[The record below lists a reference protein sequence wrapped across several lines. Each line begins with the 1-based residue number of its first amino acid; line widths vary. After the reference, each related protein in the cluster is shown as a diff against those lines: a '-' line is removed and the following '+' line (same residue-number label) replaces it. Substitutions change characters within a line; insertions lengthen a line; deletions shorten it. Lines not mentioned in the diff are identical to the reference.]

1 MFKWPWS
8 SCNFIKHN
16 VFAWDEPVESICIYL
31 KPNNPFKLRSLAVC
45 GDNYVLE
52 ETHIFYKI
60 LDKQTRSTLIC
71 VSKEYVDTATVIS
84 DLN

>member
-16 VFAWDEPVESICIYL
+16 VFSWDEPVESICIYL
-31 KPNNPFKLRSLAVC
+31 KPNNPFNLRSLAVC
-45 GDNYVLE
+45 GNNYELK

-71 VSKEYVDTATVIS
+71 VSKEYVECATAIS